1 MAGRTVQLPGSWRA
15 LPKQHFSFSELRQYL
30 FVLPAVL
37 FLTAFLVYPILFNV
51 KLSFQ
56 EVRADS
62 LLGGTAPF
70 VGLQNYAGV
79 LASPL
84 TRTAALNSVLFT
96 ASSLTFQLLISFPL
110 ALLYQR
116 KFPGSNWMRSLYLL
130 GWSIPVMVSGTMFKW
145 LFEGDSGLVNYLL
158 QSCGLI
164 NAPIFWTADP
174 SLSLWSTVVANIW
187 LGIPFNLTLIYAALQ
202 TIPTEVYEA
211 AALDGARKWAK
222 FCFIT
227 LPLVRPALL
236 SILLL
241 GLIYTVKQFD
251 LIWIMTQGGPID
263 SSQLVSTAAYKY
275 VFEKFQFGYGSAL
288 LNMVC
293 LFLFAVTLLYLMT
306 LRRETVR

>member
-1 MAGRTVQLPGSWRA
+1 MGARKNQSGGSLPPTAKRGLSYNG
-15 LPKQHFSFSELRQYL
+15 LKQYF

-37 FLTAFLVYPILFNV
+37 FLVAFLIYPILFNV

-56 EVRADS
+56 DVRADS
-62 LLGGTAPF
+62 LLGGNAPF
-70 VGLQNYAGV
+70 VGLRNYTEV
-79 LASPL
+79 LANPL
-84 TRTAALNSVLFT
+84 TRTAVVNSVLFT
-96 ASSLTFQLLISFPL
+96 SASLIFQLVISFPL

-116 KFPGSNWMRSLYLL
+116 RFPGSDWMRSLYLL
-130 GWSIPVMVSGTMFKW
+130 GWSIPVIVSGTMFKW
-145 LFEGDSGLVNYLL
+145 LFEGDTGLVNYLL

-164 NAPIFWTADP
+164 SDPVFWTADP
-174 SLSLWSTVVANIW
+174 GLSLWSTVAANIW

-202 TIPTEVYEA
+202 TIPIDVYEA
-211 AALDGARKWAK
+211 AALDGAKKWAK
-222 FCFIT
+222 FCYIT
-227 LPLVRPALL
+227 LPLVRPALF
-236 SILLL
+236 SIILL

-288 LNMVC
+288 LNMVS
-293 LFLFAVTLLYLMT
+293 LFLFAVTLLYLLT

>member
-1 MAGRTVQLPGSWRA
+1 
-15 LPKQHFSFSELRQYL
+15 
-30 FVLPAVL
+30 
-37 FLTAFLVYPILFNV
+37 
-51 KLSFQ
+51 
-56 EVRADS
+56 
-62 LLGGTAPF
+62 
-70 VGLQNYAGV
+70 
-79 LASPL
+79 
-84 TRTAALNSVLFT
+84 
-96 ASSLTFQLLISFPL
+96 
-110 ALLYQR
+110 
-116 KFPGSNWMRSLYLL
+116 
-130 GWSIPVMVSGTMFKW
+130 
-145 LFEGDSGLVNYLL
+145 
-158 QSCGLI
+158 
-164 NAPIFWTADP
+164 
-174 SLSLWSTVVANIW
+174 
-187 LGIPFNLTLIYAALQ
+187 
-202 TIPTEVYEA
+202 VYEA

-306 LRRETVR
+306 LRRETVW